1 VRDYTSRSY
10 MSPLGILSLFGRGL
24 SARFN
29 SLMGLVRDTRGALLP
44 SAMSGGACLYL
55 QSNVSTNPVVNTPWS
70 TSTDLL
76 LALFL
81 VTCFF
86 CDTAYGSALG
96 IFTERLIAPFWHRA
110 RERRPASSASSASGG
125 RSLRRW
131 LCSPSRNEK
140 NSRPCRSMRVSQN
153 RAPPYIPSVSTYSY
167 I

>member
-1 VRDYTSRSY
+1 MRDHTSKSGAP
-10 MSPLGILSLFGRGL
+10 SLGALSLFGREL
-24 SARFN
+24 SARGN
-29 SLMGLVRDTRGALLP
+29 SLTRLARDTGGALFP
-44 SAMSGGACLYL
+44 SAISGGALLYL
-55 QSNVSTNPVVNTPWS
+55 QSNASTNPVVNTPWS
-70 TSTDLL
+70 ASTDLL